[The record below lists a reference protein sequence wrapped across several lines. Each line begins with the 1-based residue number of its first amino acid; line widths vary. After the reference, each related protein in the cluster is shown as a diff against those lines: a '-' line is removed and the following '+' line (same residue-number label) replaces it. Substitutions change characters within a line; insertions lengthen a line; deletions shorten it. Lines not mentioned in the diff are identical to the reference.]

1 MQPIEKIGVLNK
13 TLRTYCLDALGIN
26 RYSLRPMLATLS
38 SLKRGDGTAL
48 HGASDEIALKSC
60 SDTRIAEINSLSNA
74 IQKDE
79 ALEEKQSQKVLSP
92 LSFHSESDLRSQRKY
107 CLAMRKPTDGLL
119 VFSEAVTGD
128 SSHGQLELLKNIIF
142 VVTSKMMRLAQP
154 VIIEWPGRL
163 ENENQNLEIRD
174 FFLDFMNNRIALSE
188 TRRVLIFGP
197 ELKFWLLSDK
207 HIALIKKGRC
217 NLDGG
222 AYVAVLPSL
231 AKMLHNLELK
241 RQAWEVLRARPDL
254 GQAAFTLS

>member
-1 MQPIEKIGVLNK
+1 MKNAISLFSGMGGDSLGLKLAGYNVIAYSEIEKHFRVSHDLNFPESK
-13 TLRTYCLDALGIN
+13 LLGESVNSNIKN
-26 RYSLRPMLATLS
+26 I
-38 SLKRGDGTAL
+38 
-48 HGASDEIALKSC
+48 SDNEL
-60 SDTRIAEINSLSNA
+60 
-74 IQKDE
+74 
-79 ALEEKQSQKVLSP
+79 
-92 LSFHSESDLRSQRKY
+92 
-107 CLAMRKPTDGLL
+107 
-119 VFSEAVTGD
+119 
-128 SSHGQLELLKNIIF
+128 LELK
-142 VVTSKMMRLAQP
+142 T
-154 VIIEWPGRL
+154 IE
-163 ENENQNLEIRD
+163 D
-174 FFLDFMNNRIALSE
+174 FLDFMNNRIALSE